1 MKIKNKTKTRIE
13 NLKGH
18 KKVVKWLQRE
28 IKRCHNNLIVLKRNK
43 TVQVQNGSIQSAS
56 TYILKTRIELH
67 VYRHCINVLTRD
79 HDLVKDLRFY
89 LYGGLNLFYKSQD
102 RSEFEIDLTWVVINS
117 TLNSLNSIKR

>member
-1 MKIKNKTKTRIE
+1 MKNKTKTLIE
-13 NLKGH
+13 NLKVH
-18 KKVVKWLQRE
+18 QRTVTWLQRE
-28 IKRCHNNLIVLKRNK
+28 IKRCHNNLIVLKRGN

-67 VYRHCINVLTRD
+67 VYKHCINVLTRG

-89 LYGGLNLFYKSQD
+89 LYGGINLFYKSQD
-102 RSEFEIDLTWVVINS
+102 RSEFEINLTWIVINS